1 MLLTELY
8 MLCEMSNGLL
18 VEAKINHSQG
28 FLCVHFIKTILKLV
42 SNDIF
47 YNIQVRLQK

>member
-8 MLCEMSNGLL
+8 MLCEISNGLI
-18 VEAKINHSQG
+18 VGAKINQSQG
-28 FLCVHFIKTILKLV
+28 FSRVHFIKTVLKLV

-47 YNIQVRLQK
+47 QVRLQK